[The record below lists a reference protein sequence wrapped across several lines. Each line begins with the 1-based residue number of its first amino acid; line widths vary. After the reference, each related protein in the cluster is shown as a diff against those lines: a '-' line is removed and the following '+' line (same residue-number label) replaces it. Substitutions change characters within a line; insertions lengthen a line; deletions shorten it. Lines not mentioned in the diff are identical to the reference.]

1 MIFVTNYSFCV
12 DNLPTLVL
20 DFIACCTLF
29 MSVMSTLVTSRLNL
43 DETFE
48 KYLFTPTKNI

>member
-1 MIFVTNYSFCV
+1 MIFVTSYSFCV